1 MNSSRIITF
10 EGTKDQCI
18 LHTDCS
24 IDFTG
29 LMDEIAA
36 ILSKHQN
43 FFKDASLVLNLGDR
57 EMTESECAEIVSLIK
72 ESFNIKIEGAYTTH
86 EQTRKCF
93 DELEIRLLEEVPGSK
108 LKRAEPKLRENHT
121 RIGKGSFSDHIK
133 SSMLNAKLLYGT
145 VRAGQ
150 VVDSKGSLVIV
161 GDVNPGGELS
171 AKGDIIV
178 LGSLRGMAHAG
189 MPDNDDAK
197 IIALHLSPTLIKI
210 GTYVASAPHH
220 GEHKKVLNPEI
231 ALVEDNQ
238 IVTEELM

>member
-10 EGTKDQCI
+10 EGIKDQCI
-18 LHTDCS
+18 LHTDS
-24 IDFTG
+24 TVDFTS

-43 FFKDASLVLNLGDR
+43 FFKDASLGLNLGDR
-57 EMTESECAEIVSLIK
+57 EMTESQCAEMVSLIR
-72 ESFNIKIEGAYTTH
+72 ESFDIKIEGAYSTH
-86 EQTRKCF
+86 EETRKLF
-93 DELEIRLLEEVPGSK
+93 DELGVHLFEEVPGSK
-108 LKRAEPKLRENHT
+108 LKRAEPRLRENRT
-121 RIGKGSFSDHIK
+121 RMGKGSFSDHIK

-150 VVDSKGSLVIV
+150 VVESKGSLVIV

-189 MPDNDDAK
+189 VPDSSDAK
-197 IIALHLSPTLIKI
+197 IIALHLSPTLLRI

-220 GEHKKVLNPEI
+220 AEHKKVLNPEI
-231 ALVEDNQ
+231 ALIEDNQ